1 MSCTC
6 VLHLHPHLP
15 RYRLLSVLR
24 SPGPGRREEAASLL
38 QESIQDMEAG
48 EAREVAGELDTHHLL
63 SSQEALLLLPSIVFS
78 NNSAGEPPPAPA
90 PAHPSY

>member
-1 MSCTC
+1 M
-6 VLHLHPHLP
+6 
-15 RYRLLSVLR
+15 LR

-48 EAREVAGELDTHHLL
+48 EAREVAGELATHHLL
-63 SSQEALLLLPSIVFS
+63 SSQEALLLLPSLVFS
-78 NNSAGEPPPAPA
+78 NNSAGGPPPAPA

>member
-1 MSCTC
+1 M
-6 VLHLHPHLP
+6 
-15 RYRLLSVLR
+15 LR

-38 QESIQDMEAG
+38 QESIHNMEAG
-48 EAREVAGELDTHHLL
+48 EAREVAGELATHHLL

-90 PAHPSY
+90 PAPAPCTP